1 MNNEFYYLNPFLN
14 PSKFLSESKVIR
26 MSMLIAAMI
35 WRQLLFSILLIIGE
49 KSYKISPFQSHHCH

>member
-14 PSKFLSESKVIR
+14 PSKFLSESKVIT

-35 WRQLLFSILLIIGE
+35 WRQLLFSILLITG
-49 KSYKISPFQSHHCH
+49 KKCHKTSPFQSHHCH